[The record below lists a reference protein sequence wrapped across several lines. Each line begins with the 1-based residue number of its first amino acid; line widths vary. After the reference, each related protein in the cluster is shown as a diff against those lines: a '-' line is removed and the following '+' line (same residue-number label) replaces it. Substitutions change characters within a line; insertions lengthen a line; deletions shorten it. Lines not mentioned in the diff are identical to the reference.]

1 MAMAERPEYW
11 VAWLVDGEGGQL
23 KRAAES
29 LDLIEA
35 EIKNRRIPR
44 TGDRAIDEG
53 IPVNRITVNMW
64 WRSDTPALHMKSEMD
79 GDVVAHVA
87 VQDYGSSLYVYLKLL
102 GAVWDANWAK
112 RMHFQAFRSSLTRA
126 VEDAL
131 GQLPGNP
138 KISNIEDISDLQS
151 ESFQQ

>member
-1 MAMAERPEYW
+1 MTMADRPEYW
-11 VAWLVDGEGGQL
+11 LAWLVDGEGGQI

-44 TGDRAIDEG
+44 TGDRARDEG

-87 VQDYGSSLYVYLKLL
+87 VQDYGSSLYVYLMLL
-102 GAVWDANWAK
+102 GVEWDANWAK
-112 RMHFQAFRSSLTRA
+112 RMHFQAFRWSLTRA

-131 GQLPGNP
+131 GQLPGNS
-138 KISNIEDISDLQS
+138 KISNIEDVSDQNRHQY
-151 ESFQQ
+151 QQ